1 MKIKIM
7 KTIASAVVLSAVT
20 NMAWAAGTT
29 AGVNI
34 ENTASISY
42 AVGGA
47 TQTPIESSETGNS
60 TPGVGNGTSTD
71 FLVDKKIDLTVSPA
85 SDVNVTPNTTGNVL
99 TFTVTNDGNSPED
112 FAFVVDSTVGGDF
125 DANTCTAAPATIS
138 NLAVDTATNVTVT
151 CNIPNSGTADNGGAA
166 GAGVVE
172 NSKESVVD
180 LLATVTGVSETP
192 GADTANVDTVFADD
206 VGTPTD
212 GAARNAKHS
221 ATGKYIINT
230 ADVSVAKTSAV
241 VKMVVNGADVTAAAG
256 AKRIPGATV
265 EYTITVSNSGTAP
278 VAADGIVISDAV
290 PANMTYDSCSFSG
303 DGITGCAQSGG
314 TVSST
319 PAPAGFSLAAGQSAI
334 LKFKAIVD

>member
-1 MKIKIM
+1 M

-29 AGVNI
+29 AGATI

-71 FLVDKKIDLTVSPA
+71 FLVDKKIDLNVSPA

-112 FAFVVDSTVGGDF
+112 FAFVVNSTVGGDF

-192 GADTANVDTVFADD
+192 GADTAGMDIVFADG

-212 GAARNAKHS
+212 GTAVTGLRNAKHS

-241 VKMVVNGADVTAAAG
+241 VKMVVNGVDVTAASG

-278 VAADGIVISDAV
+278 VAADGIVISDGV
-290 PANMTYDSCSFSG
+290 PANMSYDSCSVSG
-303 DGITGCAQSGG
+303 DGIIGCAESAG